1 MIIVI
6 TNRFLNPDGSNAN
19 LFGEKPNSKGL
30 DELRLAKAEFGDA
43 GWQVELLPE
52 GNLEAGPMPSQLLF
66 QEIMEGIQAGTYRQH
81 WVFYIHGFNQSFA
94 QTLEASREI
103 SRIYDVDVILFS
115 WPSNPGGFVTDEYK
129 QAKQAA
135 RASANAIDRALGKLA
150 DYLINRPQSEIQT
163 CRVSINLLVH
173 SLGNYLVENFV
184 RRPIF
189 LPEKRIFDNILFH
202 QADVDNHLH
211 RFWVDR
217 LSYSRRIYITINE
230 EDLVLKAS
238 DLINPGRLGNTLQVL
253 NSAKALYIDFTFG
266 SHIRGAHT
274 LFLEVL
280 ENVSARQFFQQVFWG
295 ARGEDVDGFQF
306 DARINAFRLRQ

>member
-6 TNRFLNPDGSNAN
+6 TNRFLNPDGSNTN

-30 DELRLAKAEFGDA
+30 DELRLAKAEFDDA

-52 GNLEAGPMPSQLLF
+52 GNLETGPMPSQLLF
-66 QEIMEGIQAGTYRQH
+66 QEIMEGIRAGKYRQH

-94 QTLEASREI
+94 QSLEASREI

-150 DYLINRPQSEIQT
+150 DYLINRPQLAIQT

-238 DLINPGRLGNTLQVL
+238 DLINPGRLGNTLQSL
-253 NSAKALYIDFTFG
+253 NSTQALYMDFTFG
-266 SHIRGAHT
+266 THVSGIHN

-280 ENVSARQFFQQVFWG
+280 ENASAREFFQQVFWG